1 MQNIAGYGVNPIG
14 SCDNG
19 PGANLLQTKENAAH
33 ARTVLFSWPCTKSTL
48 TYSDSTSS
56 NVFPMSFNFNFPLQE
71 FRDLPPRN
79 SSTDLATKKGI
90 KIIPEVVAMTE
101 AIFAWG
107 FPGYLGHSIDE
118 LYSKVARCNTKIWKC
133 WEIKNEQAYCTTK
146 QYNSKKKCLQKQLTS
161 TSLCLTTLHPVLKQQ
176 WRFERLRRYQGWI
189 AAGKN
194 IHHVNQCIFK
204 AAFLDWWGWHCYGLR
219 CSVRRR
225 IAWQKY
231 LVGGFNPF
239 EKY

>member
-1 MQNIAGYGVNPIG
+1 MQNIVGVWVNPIG
-14 SCDNG
+14 SCENG

-56 NVFPMSFNFNFPLQE
+56 NVFPMSFNFYFPLRE
-71 FRDLPPRN
+71 FSDLPPRN

-118 LYSKVARCNTKIWKC
+118 LYSKVARWNTKIWKC
-133 WEIKNEQAYCTTK
+133 WNKKMNRPIVLPNNIIQRKDVFKSNINISMFNYPSSSSQTTMVVWTS
-146 QYNSKKKCLQKQLTS
+146 SKI
-161 TSLCLTTLHPVLKQQ
+161 P
-176 WRFERLRRYQGWI
+176 RWI

-204 AAFLDWWGWHCYGLR
+204 AAFLDWMMAILNMICLYGCFR
-219 CSVRRR
+219 
-225 IAWQKY
+225 K
-231 LVGGFNPF
+231 
-239 EKY
+239 